1 MADSVLKSY
10 LISLGFAT
18 NGGSEFKRSLKDYEK
33 AVVDAEKAIEDAR
46 WAGAQTQEEIAK
58 LTRETNLKL
67 AREALAKAADAKKQ
81 EDELA
86 KKRKEDAAA
95 LIKGFEKLAIAA
107 AAAATA
113 IVYAVSK
120 IANVFDNLYFQAQRS
135 GTSVQ
140 SLRAIGHAFAQTGG
154 SAQQAQ
160 ASVDSFTTKLRNNP
174 GLQQFTKD
182 IGVDQRLGGV
192 DKYIATLDAIKAR
205 TKDSPFIGVQY
216 AEMLGIS
223 EENYNQFLRQGDAIK
238 AYKREYDGLLKTFGL
253 DTEKAA
259 ANSVLFER
267 AMGKLRAT
275 AGILADKLLTAL
287 APAITG
293 IVDRFQA
300 WVEAN
305 PGALDKIL
313 TNISNAI
320 IKVAE
325 GIAKF
330 IASITGDDG
339 DGFIKK
345 WDAFTARVVRFAE
358 TIERIVYGVEK
369 LMKMLHLLSDT
380 KTVLGSSDRT
390 VAALNALTGGTAA
403 PDGPGGFRSGG
414 AQSGAEGEDKRNWL
428 QRNLPKGLGGQDAP
442 GEGTAGG
449 RKIKATSKNIDPAVE
464 AYIRKAAA
472 ARGINPDTAVGIA
485 DGEGLGGSTY
495 DKLTPGDFKDGKATS
510 FGPFQM
516 HRGGAGS
523 VGTEY
528 EKKTGHKVDDPKYL
542 EEQID
547 FSLDWAKK
555 NGWNAWYGRSKHGIG
570 TGEGLNWN
578 PNAPPSDK
586 QTPGN
591 VAPTDGVGGV
601 DQIQGSAAEKRKQAI
616 TDQLRNQIAQAAKA
630 AEVNAEIYSGGQDE
644 DGPNRTGSHRHDHG
658 KSADLKLYTLGK
670 DGKKQYLSMNDP
682 AQRAKMEAFVRESVK
697 AGANGVGSGPGYM
710 GESGIHIGGGSPSAW
725 GAGGSSSNAPDWVR
739 RAHAEGM
746 EARNSKRTTPNVPMA
761 GSATVGFDPNS
772 IKVATPAGIGPGST
786 SNSTDARSVK
796 QNINNTVTVTGVE
809 RPDQHAKAVQSTLNN
824 VHQMSL
830 ENAQS
835 AIA

>member
-46 WAGAQTQEEIAK
+46 WEGAKSQEEIAK

-67 AREALAKAADAKKQ
+67 ARESLAKAAEAKKH

-107 AAAATA
+107 AAAAAA
-113 IVYAVSK
+113 IGYAVSK
-120 IANVFDNLYFQAQRS
+120 IAGAFDNLYFQAQRS
-135 GTSVQ
+135 GTSVE
-140 SLRAIGHAFAQTGG
+140 SLRAIGHAFSQTGG

-160 ASVDSFTTKLRNNP
+160 ASIDSFTTKLRNNP

-182 IGVDQRLGGV
+182 IGVDQKLGGV

-205 TKDSPFIGVQY
+205 TKDAPFIGAQY

-223 EENYNQFLRQGDAIK
+223 EENYNQYLRQGDAIK
-238 AYKREYDGLLKTFGL
+238 AYKAEYDGLLKTFGL

-259 ANSVLFER
+259 ANSVMFER

-275 AGILADKLLTAL
+275 VGILADKLLTSL
-287 APAITG
+287 APALKD
-293 IVDRFQA
+293 IVDRFQR
-300 WVEAN
+300 WIEAN

-390 VAALNALTGGTAA
+390 VAALNALSGGTAA
-403 PDGPGGFRSGG
+403 PNGPGGTNTGNAVPPDDRTALQKILPKSMGGRDAPQAGDGSRAWRNNNPGNIKFGSLAQRMGATGADAGGFARFTSYEAGRKAQEDLLFNSAGYKDKTIKDAIARWAPSSDGNDPAGYAGILAKAAGVGVDAPLASLNPEQRGKLLDAQQAKEGWTPGKASIAPGVHSGGESAPYLSGAVKLEGESYDYGSGNGKGKNSIPIGTYPITPGTIGPWGRANNALGINNNQIWDKTLGRMRDGIEFHAASNANKMSAGCIAIAKERYEKFRAHVLEFTKKNGAAYLTIGPDGAASITATPPKPEEGSKTTQVGVPGLKTDAKGGGGSSGG
-414 AQSGAEGEDKRNWL
+414 APA
-428 QRNLPKGLGGQDAP
+428 AP
-442 GEGTAGG
+442 NA
-449 RKIKATSKNIDPAVE
+449 
-464 AYIRKAAA
+464 
-472 ARGINPDTAVGIA
+472 
-485 DGEGLGGSTY
+485 
-495 DKLTPGDFKDGKATS
+495 TPG
-510 FGPFQM
+510 
-516 HRGGAGS
+516 
-523 VGTEY
+523 
-528 EKKTGHKVDDPKYL
+528 
-542 EEQID
+542 
-547 FSLDWAKK
+547 
-555 NGWNAWYGRSKHGIG
+555 
-570 TGEGLNWN
+570 
-578 PNAPPSDK
+578 
-586 QTPGN
+586 
-591 VAPTDGVGGV
+591 
-601 DQIQGSAAEKRKQAI
+601 
-616 TDQLRNQIAQAAKA
+616 
-630 AEVNAEIYSGGQDE
+630 
-644 DGPNRTGSHRHDHG
+644 
-658 KSADLKLYTLGK
+658 
-670 DGKKQYLSMNDP
+670 
-682 AQRAKMEAFVRESVK
+682 
-697 AGANGVGSGPGYM
+697 
-710 GESGIHIGGGSPSAW
+710 
-725 GAGGSSSNAPDWVR
+725 
-739 RAHAEGM
+739 
-746 EARNSKRTTPNVPMA
+746 
-761 GSATVGFDPNS
+761 GFDPNS
-772 IKVATPAGIGPGST
+772 IKASTPAGIGAGATAGS
-786 SNSTDARSVK
+786 SSTDARSITQHNHYDTKVS
-796 QNINNTVTVTGVE
+796 GVE
-809 RPDQHAKAVQSTLNN
+809 RPSDHAKAVQSTLNN
-824 VHQMSL
+824 VNQMSL